1 MSLQTV
7 ESSLGAP
14 ISTLFDSFDTE
25 PVASASIAQVHR
37 AVLNGKEVAV
47 KVQKSAIPQQV
58 RRMPWID
65 MRDCLMTENSS
76 NGICS
81 LIECF
86 FGWGKSSLGCPLHL

>member
-1 MSLQTV
+1 MFLATKLRPTILTKYYPAQTV

-14 ISTLFDSFDTE
+14 IDTLFDSFDPE

-58 RRMPWID
+58 GSPNV
-65 MRDCLMTENSS
+65 LN
-76 NGICS
+76 
-81 LIECF
+81 
-86 FGWGKSSLGCPLHL
+86 